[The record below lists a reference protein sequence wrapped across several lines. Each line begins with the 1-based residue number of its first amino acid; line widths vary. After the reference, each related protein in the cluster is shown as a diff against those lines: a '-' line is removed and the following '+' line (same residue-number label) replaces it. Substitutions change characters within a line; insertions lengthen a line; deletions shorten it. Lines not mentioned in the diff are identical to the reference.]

1 MDLIKKFLLVWLTKD
16 ELCDLLGLLLTAL
29 AFAGLRPKIGVT
41 VVEIETLRRWL
52 DSWRGIGDITVG
64 MARQGYDLQ
73 LTRYDEQGWR
83 ATFYTTG
90 METFPDQ
97 RDRHR
102 MGADAVAG
110 RAGPTWEVLIG
121 TDAPALL
128 NPYM

>member
-73 LTRYDEQGWR
+73 LTCYDEQGWR

-97 RDRHR
+97 HDRHS

>member
-1 MDLIKKFLLVWLTKD
+1 MIDRVESAMTDHRARLMLATLGFLRLEGQLSP
-16 ELCDLLGLLLTAL
+16 AL
-29 AFAGLRPKIGVT
+29 HALH
-41 VVEIETLRRWL
+41 RWL

-73 LTRYDEQGWR
+73 LTCYDEQGWR

-97 RDRHR
+97 HDRHS